1 MGGYTTAKKEV
12 IELLQRSR
20 PYLFFKFFSAQ
31 LLELIKVFE
40 LLEKTPLKRQIR
52 MEH

>member
-20 PYLFFKFFSAQ
+20 PYLFSNSLA
-31 LLELIKVFE
+31 
-40 LLEKTPLKRQIR
+40 PNCWS
-52 MEH
+52 